1 MVRFIGLVMIAVL
14 AVNLSPALL
23 PSTVQV
29 AARADAV
36 HHEQDEAAT
45 EHKQR
50 GLLELDPG
58 SAVWSIVLFVI
69 LLVVLSKFAWP
80 HILKGLQDRE
90 QKIRSD
96 LEQAA
101 KAARDAT
108 ATMAEYE
115 AKLADARQDARALIE
130 EAKVGAE
137 RFATQLKATA
147 QADVEQIRKR
157 AEHEITAA
165 KEQALVELYTETAA
179 LATQVAGRII
189 QRELRPEDQEQLINE
204 AVRQFRET
212 QNN

>member
-1 MVRFIGLVMIAVL
+1 MVRFIGLVLIAVL
-14 AVNLSPALL
+14 AVTLSAALL

-29 AARADAV
+29 AAAAESTDHSAADSSAA
-36 HHEQDEAAT
+36 HEQP
-45 EHKQR
+45 
-50 GLLELDPG
+50 GLLDLDPG

-69 LLVVLSKFAWP
+69 LLLILSKFAWP
-80 HILKGLQDRE
+80 HILQGLQGRE
-90 QKIRSD
+90 EKIRAD

-101 KAARDAT
+101 KAARDAL

-115 AKLADARQDARALIE
+115 AKLAEARQDARALIE

-137 RFATQLKATA
+137 RFAAQLKATA
-147 QADVEQIRKR
+147 QAEVDQIRQR

-165 KEQALVELYTETAA
+165 KEQALVELYTQTAA
-179 LATQVAGRII
+179 LATQVAGSII
-189 QRELRPEDQEQLINE
+189 QRELRPEDQEQLIND